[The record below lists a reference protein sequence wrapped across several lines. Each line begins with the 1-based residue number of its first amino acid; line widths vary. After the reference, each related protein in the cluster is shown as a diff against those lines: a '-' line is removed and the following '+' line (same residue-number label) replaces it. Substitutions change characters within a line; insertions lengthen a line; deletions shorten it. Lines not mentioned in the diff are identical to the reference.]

1 MGRRGKA
8 EGRTPLMYGDEKSDD
23 PVVPQKRGNKPGR
36 PGADRVEGRGS
47 TKGHPDGYH
56 TSRAQHRK
64 HDVPSGLER
73 VAEAAR
79 RDRDLRFTTLLHHV
93 TLEALERAYLGLKRQ
108 AAAGVDGVTWR
119 AYREGYED
127 HLADLHGRLHR
138 GGYRAKPSRRSYIA
152 KADGRLRPLG
162 IAALEDKIVQSAVG
176 AVLGAIWEVDF
187 LGFSYGFRPGRH
199 QHMALDALAVAIER
213 RRVNWVF
220 DADIRGYFD
229 AIDHGKLLK
238 MVEHRI
244 ADRRMVRLIK
254 KWLAAGVLEDGQ
266 WRATTG
272 GTPQGAVISPLL
284 ANLYLHHALD
294 LWVLEW
300 RRTRARGDVVIVRYA
315 DDFVVGFEHES
326 DARRFWRELE
336 ERFAEFG
343 LELHPDKTRL
353 IEFGRYAD
361 ERRSR
366 GGRGKPETF
375 VFLGLRHI
383 CSKDR
388 RGRFQLKRVTDSK
401 RLGAK
406 LAALRREL
414 KRRRHRPVPKVGAWL
429 GAVVRGYF
437 RYHAVPTNSDALN
450 RFRRGVIRA
459 WRQALTRRSQRSRIT
474 WKRMGRLAEHWLPK
488 PRILHPW
495 PNVRFDAR
503 CPR

>member
-1 MGRRGKA
+1 MHDG
-8 EGRTPLMYGDEKSDD
+8 EKSDD

-47 TKGHPDGYH
+47 TEGHPTTPP
-56 TSRAQHRK
+56 TSRAQHRN
-64 HDVPSGLER
+64 HDVSRGLER

-93 TLEALERAYLGLKRQ
+93 SYEALKGAYLGLKRR
-108 AAAGVDGVTWR
+108 AASGVDGVTWR
-119 AYREGYED
+119 AYRENYEEN
-127 HLADLHGRLHR
+127 LRDLHGRLHR

-152 KADGRLRPLG
+152 KTDGRLRPLG

-176 AVLGAIWEVDF
+176 SVLGAIWEVDF

-213 RRVNWVF
+213 RKVNWVL

-229 AIDHGKLLK
+229 AIDHGLLVK

-244 ADRRMVRLIK
+244 ADRRVVRLIK
-254 KWLAAGVLEDGQ
+254 KWLTAGVLEDGQ
-266 WRATTG
+266 WSATKE

-284 ANLYLHHALD
+284 ANLYLHYVLD
-294 LWVLEW
+294 LWVQKW

-326 DARRFWRELE
+326 DARRFWRELM
-336 ERFAEFG
+336 ERLAQFG

-353 IEFGRYAD
+353 MEFGRYAD
-361 ERRSR
+361 ERRR
-366 GGRGKPETF
+366 RRGRGKPETF

-388 RGRFQLKRVTDSK
+388 QGRFQLRRVTDSK
-401 RLGAK
+401 RLNAK
-406 LAALRREL
+406 LVDLRTWV
-414 KRRRHRPVPKVGAWL
+414 KRRRHWPVPKLGRWL
-429 GAVVRGYF
+429 GAVVRGYCQ
-437 RYHAVPTNSDALN
+437 YHAVPTNSRALE

-459 WRQALTRRSQRSRIT
+459 WRQALRRRSQRSNVT
-474 WKRMGRLAEHWLPK
+474 WKRMYRLADRWLPK
-488 PRILHPW
+488 TRILHPW
-495 PNVRFDAR
+495 PRVRFDAR
-503 CPR
+503 FPR